1 MSKLREVE
9 FAVSASW
16 IIPIVPRNRV
26 FTDCS
31 LVIDRGKIIDICPT
45 VGLTNRFAPAKT
57 VDLPG
62 QVLLPGLIN
71 CHGHAAMVLMRG
83 LADDK
88 PLMSWLNDHIWPA
101 EQKWVGEKFVRD
113 GTTLAIA
120 EMLLSGTTCFADMY
134 FYPDEVAATAF
145 DMGMRAQV
153 NFPVFDFPTAW
164 AGNADEYISKGL
176 ALHDSY
182 RSIDLITIGFG
193 PHAPYTVSDAP
204 LKKIAMYAAELQA
217 PIHIHVHET
226 AHEVAESQ
234 KAHDLRPI
242 ARLAELGVLGPSTQ
256 CVHMTQVSDEDI
268 DCLVE
273 TGASVVHCPHSN
285 LKLASGNCPVQKLID
300 SNINV
305 CLGTDGA
312 ASNNDLDLFSEAQTA
327 ALIGKAV
334 ADSATAVSAMSALEM
349 ATINGARAMGLEEKI
364 GSLEPGK
371 LADFIAIDLNDISY
385 MPMYDVISQL
395 VYTNVGRRVSHVWI
409 DGKPLVKNHA
419 LVGHNLAELFE
430 LARYWQQKLTV

>member
-1 MSKLREVE
+1 MTNTREVE
-9 FAVSASW
+9 LAVSASW

-45 VGLTNRFAPAKT
+45 VDLANRFCPGKT
-57 VDLPG
+57 IDLPN

-88 PLMSWLNDHIWPA
+88 PLMSWLNDYIWPV
-101 EQKWVGEKFVRD
+101 EQQWVGEKFVRD

-134 FYPDEVAATAF
+134 FYPDDVAATAF

-153 NFPVFDFPTAW
+153 NFPVFDFATAW
-164 AGNADEYISKGL
+164 AGSADEYISKGL
-176 ALHDSY
+176 ALHDNY

-234 KAHDLRPI
+234 KVYGVRPI
-242 ARLAELGVLGPSTQ
+242 ARLAELGILGPATQ

-268 DCLVE
+268 ACLME

-285 LKLASGNCPVQKLID
+285 LKLASGSCPVQTLID

-327 ALIGKAV
+327 ALIGKTVANSAV
-334 ADSATAVSAMSALEM
+334 AVNAMTTLEM
-349 ATINGARAMGLEEKI
+349 ATINGARAMGQEQKI

-371 LADFIAIDLNDISY
+371 LADFIAIDLNDVAY

-409 DGKPLVKNHA
+409 NGKALVTNHA
-419 LVGHNLAELFE
+419 LTGQNLSELAE
-430 LARYWQQKLTV
+430 LARYWQQKLI